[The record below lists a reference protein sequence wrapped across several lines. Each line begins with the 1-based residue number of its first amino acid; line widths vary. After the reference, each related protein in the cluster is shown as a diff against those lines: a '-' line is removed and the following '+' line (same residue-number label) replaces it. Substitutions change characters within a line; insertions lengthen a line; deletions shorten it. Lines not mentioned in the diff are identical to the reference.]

1 MESARTRYEV
11 QVRTLVNQAT
21 LATFRIP
28 MRPTA
33 VPRQTVYRL
42 RVPADADLS
51 EVLYRLTELDVQ
63 ILEIRRCPEPRH
75 RDRGAAPARQET
87 ARQETARQET
97 ARQAVDDPDGVVVAF
112 RGATG
117 TERTGQPSTG

>member
-75 RDRGAAPARQET
+75 RDRGAAPARQES
-87 ARQETARQET
+87 